1 MFSSG
6 ARKDANEEILEARR
20 QQSIMSDIANNATD
34 RFSIRNSMAAINGNR
49 RRFHMQGGY
58 DQSAVRVGRNGMTIQ
73 DLQRAK
79 RINSATKY

>member
-1 MFSSG
+1 
-6 ARKDANEEILEARR
+6 
-20 QQSIMSDIANNATD
+20 MSDIASNAMD

-49 RRFHMQGGY
+49 RRFQMQGGY
-58 DQSAVRVGRNGMTIQ
+58 DQSAIRVGRNGLAIQ